1 MNGKVIDDRQWRKSH
16 QSLSQPKRS
25 KLPGGE
31 LRLLRLRKGRSMNSK
46 EFKKQ
51 LTSVTPDIPEHFH
64 HRMEMTLENIVLQEA
79 PMKESTK
86 RAICTAGRFSSRA
99 VALAIVLVMMAGA
112 VALAATQWHIFDNLT
127 FLTGKDAPKNVDS
140 LMQAN
145 LYQDTVNNVEITV
158 REAGYDGRTLLLQ
171 YSYRMLDVDTPYGVT
186 AGEMFGDR
194 LPEGMTA
201 DMIVEGLNGTAEE
214 DLEAHHVG
222 WWIDAIWFNGK
233 QMDMP
238 NNSGSV
244 VSGSTVP
251 GEIIHTEYWRLDN
264 EGFSL
269 NGPIQISLP
278 IGERQDLADY
288 SKKNHPEK
296 YDVDGSLKLPEKGL
310 VTFTFDAKD
319 TLAKVTALRPNVEK
333 VLADVTAKVTEA
345 AFTPLMTYITLDLK
359 VNPDVMAAYI
369 QENGAG
375 HKDDN
380 GQVIFPFGGMD
391 VFGDWVT
398 SLELVDGDGTIL
410 FPGHH
415 GQNGYGNEWAE
426 FLYPYIETIPNA
438 LYLAPVKDGTADMTQ
453 AVQIK

>member
-1 MNGKVIDDRQWRKSH
+1 
-16 QSLSQPKRS
+16 
-25 KLPGGE
+25 
-31 LRLLRLRKGRSMNSK
+31 MNSK

-64 HRMEMTLENIVLQEA
+64 HRMEMTLENIALQEA

-112 VALAATQWHIFDNLT
+112 VALAATQWHVFDDLT
-127 FLTGKDAPKNVDS
+127 FLFGKETPKNADN

-415 GQNGYGNEWAE
+415 GQNGYGNERAE

>member
-1 MNGKVIDDRQWRKSH
+1 
-16 QSLSQPKRS
+16 
-25 KLPGGE
+25 
-31 LRLLRLRKGRSMNSK
+31 MNSK

-112 VALAATQWHIFDNLT
+112 VALAATQWHIFDKLT

>member
-1 MNGKVIDDRQWRKSH
+1 
-16 QSLSQPKRS
+16 
-25 KLPGGE
+25 
-31 LRLLRLRKGRSMNSK
+31 MNSK
-46 EFKKQ
+46 EFKEK

-112 VALAATQWHIFDNLT
+112 VALAATQWHVFDDLT
-127 FLTGKDAPKNVDS
+127 FLFGKETPKNADN

-145 LYQDTVNNVEITV
+145 LYQETVNNVEITV
-158 REAGYDGRTLLLQ
+158 REAGYDGRTLFLQ
-171 YSYRMLDVDTPYGVT
+171 YSYRILDVDRSYGMT
-186 AGEMFGDR
+186 AKELFGDH
-194 LPEGMTA
+194 LPEGMDA
-201 DMIVEGLNGTAEE
+201 DSIVECWRDPAEE

-238 NNSGSV
+238 NNSGSA

-296 YDVDGSLKLPEKGL
+296 YDVDGSLKLPEKGI
-310 VTFTFDAKD
+310 VTFTYDAKD
-319 TLAKVTALRPNVEK
+319 
-333 VLADVTAKVTEA
+333 VLAQVITIHPEEETTLPDVTAKVKEA
-345 AFTPLMTYITLDLK
+345 AFSPIMTYITLDLK
-359 VNPDVMAAYI
+359 VNPDSLAAFIKANGEGPKNEEGEVMWPY
-369 QENGAG
+369 N
-375 HKDDN
+375 
-380 GQVIFPFGGMD
+380 GMD
-391 VFGDWVT
+391 VLQDWIF
-398 SLELVDGDGTIL
+398 SLELVDGQGKL
-410 FPGHH
+410 VFPGHA
-415 GQNGYGNEWAE
+415 GQNGYGNDWAE
-426 FLYPYIETIPNA
+426 FLYPYLENIPA
-438 LYLAPVKDGTADMTQ
+438 ELYLAPIEDGVADMSQ
-453 AVQIK
+453 AVRVK

>member
-1 MNGKVIDDRQWRKSH
+1 
-16 QSLSQPKRS
+16 
-25 KLPGGE
+25 
-31 LRLLRLRKGRSMNSK
+31 MNSK

-278 IGERQDLADY
+278 IGERQALADY

>member
-1 MNGKVIDDRQWRKSH
+1 
-16 QSLSQPKRS
+16 
-25 KLPGGE
+25 
-31 LRLLRLRKGRSMNSK
+31 MNSK

-127 FLTGKDAPKNVDS
+127 FLTGKDVPKNVDS

-333 VLADVTAKVTEA
+333 VLPDVTAKVTEA
-345 AFTPLMTYITLDLK
+345 AFTPIMTYITLDLK

-398 SLELVDGDGTIL
+398 SLELVDGDATIL

>member
-99 VALAIVLVMMAGA
+99 VVLAIVLVMMAGA
-112 VALAATQWHIFDNLT
+112 VALAATQWHIFDKLT